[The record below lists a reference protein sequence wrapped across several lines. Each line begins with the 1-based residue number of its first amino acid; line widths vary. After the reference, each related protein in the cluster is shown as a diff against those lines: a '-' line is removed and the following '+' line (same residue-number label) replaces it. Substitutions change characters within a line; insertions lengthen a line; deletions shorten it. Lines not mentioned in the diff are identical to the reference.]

1 MRIKKILS
9 YILVVTFFSV
19 SFVNA
24 QKNTK
29 TIIKGKVM
37 DSIGRPIVNASVFV
51 DDKKTDIKT
60 NAEGDFKLKLKT
72 TPLKLMFLSSVYGVK
87 EVLYDGEK
95 DLEVIYV
102 KDSMNIN
109 LALNQPVKKKKRKKE
124 KAPMMFNTVY
134 DYFRARVSGVQVSSD
149 NRVVIRG
156 ITSFN
161 SSTDP
166 LFVVNGSPVSNIID
180 IDPNQI
186 KSVTIIKDSKAAEYG
201 VRGANGVIIINLM
214 K

>member
-1 MRIKKILS
+1 MITKKLLS
-9 YILVVTFFSV
+9 YVIVGVLFSV
-19 SFVNA
+19 SIGNA
-24 QKNTK
+24 QKSSK
-29 TIIKGKVM
+29 TVIKGKVM
-37 DSIGRPIVNASVFV
+37 DSIGRPVVNASVFI
-51 DDKKTDIKT
+51 DDKKMDVKTDDK
-60 NAEGDFKLKLKT
+60 GSFKLKLKKA
-72 TPLKLMFLSSVYGVK
+72 PLKLMFLSSVYGVK
-87 EVLYDGEK
+87 EVAYNGEK

-102 KDSMNIN
+102 KDSININ
-109 LALNQPVKKKKRKKE
+109 LALNQPVQKKKRKKE
-124 KAPMMFNTVY
+124 RAPMMFNTVY
-134 DYFRARVSGVQVSSD
+134 DYFRARVSGVQVSAD

-166 LFVVNGSPVSNIID
+166 LFIVNGSPVSNIID

>member
-51 DDKKTDIKT
+51 DNKKMDIKT
-60 NAEGDFKLKLKT
+60 NAEGDFKLKLKS
-72 TPLKLMFLSSVYGVK
+72 TPLKLMFLSPVYGVK
-87 EVLYDGEK
+87 EVAYNGEK
-95 DLEVIYV
+95 DIKVIYV
-102 KDSMNIN
+102 RDSMNIN
-109 LALNQPVKKKKRKKE
+109 LALNQPIKKKKRKKE

-134 DYFRARVSGVQVSSD
+134 DYFRARVSGVQVSAD